1 MNMTFTFTSQQAIDL
16 AYIIKRNE
24 KNLWLIRA
32 VFFFAQGLE
41 R

>member
-1 MNMTFTFTSQQAIDL
+1 MNMTFTFTTQQAMDL

-24 KNLWLIRA
+24 KNSWLIRMVLA
-32 VFFFAQGLE
+32 FAQGVE